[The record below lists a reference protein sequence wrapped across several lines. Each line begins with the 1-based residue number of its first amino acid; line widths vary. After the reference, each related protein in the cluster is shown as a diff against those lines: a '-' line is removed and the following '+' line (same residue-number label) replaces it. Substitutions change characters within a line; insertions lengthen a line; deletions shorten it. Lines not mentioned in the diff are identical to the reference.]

1 VNAHVHVGFV
11 DVAQFILMLIIS
23 GFLLRT
29 FAQKTAD
36 RADFLGMLGKS
47 IAYIY

>member
-1 VNAHVHVGFV
+1 MNAHVHVGFV
-11 DVAQFILMLIIS
+11 DVAQFTLMLIIT

-29 FAQKTAD
+29 FASKTAD
-36 RADFLGMLGKS
+36 QDGVLGMMGKA